1 MLTSRRY
8 AKPDEDKTS
17 SDDRVVEWCWY
28 SPCEDPSV
36 YFRIVGGVHARVT
49 PDSPAWTA
57 HMGSS
62 AKNLPAWVR
71 PAIETSRSLSV
82 SQVTSSN
89 AEGNVFL
96 GGKVLLIG
104 QACAEIEPYLG
115 KSCDVAA
122 YQINTLVKTLAEELP
137 GQETWKDRLRNFCIA
152 WGPQTLHYT
161 QEVAAESK
169 SAGRRFRGESDK

>member
-122 YQINTLVKTLAEELP
+122 RQSLELVKVLSC
-137 GQETWKDRLRNFCIA
+137 QEPWEDRIEKLVKE
-152 WGPQTLHYT
+152 WGPEMLRHTRD
-161 QEVAAESK
+161 VAAQSK
-169 SAGRRFRGESDK
+169 RAGMVFKEID